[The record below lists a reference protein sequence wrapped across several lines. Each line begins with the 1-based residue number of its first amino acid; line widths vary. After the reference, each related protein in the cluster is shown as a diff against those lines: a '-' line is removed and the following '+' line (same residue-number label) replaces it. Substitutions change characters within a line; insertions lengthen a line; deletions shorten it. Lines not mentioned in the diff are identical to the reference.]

1 MEMVR
6 LFLAVPVPK
15 KIKEELAKE
24 AAKIKASLTDWEVN
38 WVVPENSHITL
49 IFFGWAKQED
59 LEGLKKEIPQVAE
72 KFPAFKISTGLVSFG
87 DHPIWFDLEKGEE
100 NIHKLQ
106 QELGKKLTLKG
117 SYLEKRPF
125 HAHLTIGKIK
135 KKGRSKL
142 PKVEKSF
149 KWKADKVVL
158 YQSKLRRSGSLYT
171 ELASF
176 PLGETDNF

>member
-1 MEMVR
+1 M
-6 LFLAVPVPK
+6 K
-15 KIKEELAKE
+15 KMITSKLNIKG
-24 AAKIKASLTDWEVN
+24 V
-38 WVVPENSHITL
+38 
-49 IFFGWAKQED
+49 
-59 LEGLKKEIPQVAE
+59 
-72 KFPAFKISTGLVSFG
+72 ISTGLVSFG

-142 PKVEKSF
+142 PKVEII
-149 KWKADKVVL
+149 L
-158 YQSKLRRSGSLYT
+158 NN
-171 ELASF
+171 
-176 PLGETDNF
+176 PL